1 MSPPQ
6 QFANPVHAVRISG
19 DGLVYVCDRR
29 NDRIQ
34 VFQKDGHFVKEGFI
48 AGETLGNGS
57 AWDIDF
63 SPDPQQSYIYL
74 TDGTNQ
80 CVWILHRDDMK
91 VAGRFGR
98 IGRYAG
104 QFIWVHSIAVDA
116 IGNIYTTEVYRGKRV
131 QKFILQRPISAGGS

>member
-1 MSPPQ
+1 MSPPH
-6 QFANPVHAVRISG
+6 QFSNPVHAVRISN

-34 VFQKDGHFVKEGFI
+34 VFQKDGKFVQEGFI
-48 AGETLGNGS
+48 ARETLGNGS

-63 SPDPQQSYIYL
+63 SHDPKQTYIYV

-80 CVWILHRDDMK
+80 CVWLLRRDNLK
-91 VAGRFGR
+91 VAGHFGR

-104 QFIWVHSIAVDA
+104 QFIWVHSLAVDS
-116 IGNIYTTEVYRGKRV
+116 IGNIYTTEVYKGKRV
-131 QKFILQRPISAGGS
+131 QKFIYQATLSKE